1 MNKKLLVLIAMML
14 ASASSAAT
22 GKTDIEYAIGSFARL
37 QLSLF
42 KYFVSLHLNFKTR
55 PQPLLHSTKKCWTAL
70 TLPLKMKILMLLS
83 KKIYSPLEI
92 SNMKMKM
99 KIRHLEMAY
108 DVIYVL
114 IMTGDKVGG
123 DQAGGD
129 RAEDLAMGIRG

>member
-1 MNKKLLVLIAMML
+1 
-14 ASASSAAT
+14 
-22 GKTDIEYAIGSFARL
+22 
-37 QLSLF
+37 
-42 KYFVSLHLNFKTR
+42 
-55 PQPLLHSTKKCWTAL
+55 
-70 TLPLKMKILMLLS
+70 MKILMLLS

-129 RAEDLAMGIRG
+129 RVGGDRAEDLAMGIRG